1 MAQRKKKIMQ
11 INDLIATLLHYG
23 VDKKLIEEEDI
34 IYLVNRLIAYLGLD
48 EYKEGNVLDI
58 SLEQLVNGF
67 DDYAV
72 SKGLINDTITE
83 RDIYDTEIMTIL
95 LDKPSQISRKFF
107 DIYKNDR
114 VKATDYFYQLNVN
127 SNYVRKYRIEK
138 DMKWKVDSIYGKIDI
153 TINLSKPEKD
163 PRDIARQK
171 DMPKSNYPI
180 CLLCKENL
188 GYKGRLN
195 HPARGNI
202 RLIPLK
208 LQGNDFYLQYSPY
221 SYYNE
226 HCIVL
231 SAEHHPMII
240 NRDAIAKLL
249 DFVDFLPHYFIGSNA
264 DLPIVGGSI
273 LAHEHFQG
281 GHYRFAMVDAKSIY
295 DFNIK
300 GFDGINCHLLKW
312 PLSVIRI
319 NGKNKSQLSDLA
331 DYILQKWI
339 KYSDEEVDIVA
350 YTGEIRHNTITPI
363 SRINDKGEFELDLVL
378 RNNRTSEDLPMGIF
392 HPRPEL
398 HHIKKENI
406 GLIEVMGLAVLPSR
420 LKNEI
425 SLMKDYLLN
434 GKQCEE
440 IEKHL
445 EWLNSFKNNYT
456 FSESNVVEILQ
467 KEIGNVFVQVLE
479 DAGVYKQNET
489 GINHFKKF
497 VESL

>member
-1 MAQRKKKIMQ
+1 MGQRKRKIMQ

-23 VDKKLIEEEDI
+23 VSKELIKEEDRVYI
-34 IYLVNRLIAYLGLD
+34 ANRVIAYLGLD
-48 EYKEGNVLDI
+48 EYKEGEVLDI
-58 SLEQLVNGF
+58 TLEQLVDGF
-67 DDYAV
+67 DDFAV
-72 SKGLINDTITE
+72 QRGIINDTVTE
-83 RDIYDTEIMTIL
+83 RDIYDTELMTIL
-95 LDKPSQISRKFF
+95 LDKPSQISEKFF
-107 DIYKNDR
+107 SLYKEDR
-114 VKATDYFYQLNVN
+114 VKATDYFYHLNVD
-127 SNYVRKYRIEK
+127 SNYVRKYRIDK
-138 DMKWKVDSIYGKIDI
+138 DMKWKVESPYGLVDI

-208 LQGNDFYLQYSPY
+208 LQGNDFFLQYSPY

-249 DFVDFLPHYFIGSNA
+249 DFVDFLPHYFVGSNA

-281 GHYRFAMVDAKSIY
+281 GHYRFAMVDAQPLY
-295 DFNIK
+295 DFKVK
-300 GFDGINCHLLKW
+300 GFDDINCHIMKW

-319 NGKNKSQLSDLA
+319 NGKNKKSLADLA

-339 KYSDEEVDIVA
+339 PYSDEEVDIIA
-350 YTGEIRHNTITPI
+350 YTDDVRHNTITPI

-378 RNNRTSEDLPMGIF
+378 RNNRTTDEFPMGIF
-392 HPRPEL
+392 HPHAEL

-420 LKNEI
+420 LKKEI
-425 SLMKDYLLN
+425 SLMKDYLLK
-434 GKQCEE
+434 GERCED

-445 EWLNSFKNNYT
+445 VWLDSFKNNYQLN
-456 FSESNVVEILQ
+456 ESNVLDVIE
-467 KEIGNVFVQVLE
+467 KEIGKVFVKVLE
-479 DAGVYKQNET
+479 DAGVYKQT
-489 GINHFKKF
+489 DKGIEHFKKF
-497 VESL
+497 VATL

>member
-1 MAQRKKKIMQ
+1 MQ
-11 INDLIATLLHYG
+11 INDLITTLLHYG
-23 VDKKLIEEEDI
+23 VSKDLIKEEDKVYI
-34 IYLVNRLIAYLGLD
+34 ANRVIAYLGLD
-48 EYKEGNVLDI
+48 EYKEGEVLDI
-58 SLEQLVNGF
+58 TLEQLVDGF

-72 SKGLINDTITE
+72 SKGIINDTVTE
-83 RDIYDTEIMTIL
+83 RDIYDTELMTIL
-95 LDKPSQISRKFF
+95 LDKPSQISEKFF
-107 DIYKNDR
+107 SLYKQDR
-114 VKATDYFYQLNVN
+114 VKATDYFYHLNVD
-127 SNYVRKYRIEK
+127 SNYIRKYRIDK
-138 DMKWKVDSIYGKIDI
+138 DMKWKVDSPYGLVDI

-208 LQGNDFYLQYSPY
+208 LQGNDFFLQYSPY

-249 DFVDFLPHYFIGSNA
+249 DFVDFLPHYFVGSNA

-281 GHYRFAMVDAKSIY
+281 GHYRFAMVDAQSIY
-295 DFNIK
+295 DFKIK
-300 GFDGINCHLLKW
+300 GFDNVNCHLMKW

-319 NGKNKSQLSDLA
+319 NGKDKKALADLA

-339 KYSDEEVDIVA
+339 PYSDEAVDILA
-350 YTGEIRHNTITPI
+350 YSGENRHNTITPI
-363 SRINDKGEFELDLVL
+363 ARINDKGEFELDLVL
-378 RNNRTSEDLPMGIF
+378 RNNRTTDEFPMGIF
-392 HPRPEL
+392 HPHAEL

-425 SLMKDYLLN
+425 SLMKNYLLK
-434 GKQCEE
+434 GEKCEE

-445 EWLNSFKNNYT
+445 VWLDSFKDKYQFN
-456 FSESNVVEILQ
+456 ESNVVDILE
-467 KEIGNVFVQVLE
+467 KEIGLVFVQVLE
-479 DAGVYKQNET
+479 DAGVYKQT
-489 GINHFKKF
+489 PVGIEHFKQFIKT
-497 VESL
+497 L

>member
-1 MAQRKKKIMQ
+1 MQ
-11 INDLIATLLHYG
+11 INDLITTLIHYG
-23 VDKKLIEEEDI
+23 VSKKLIEAEDSVYI
-34 IYLVNRLIAYLGLD
+34 ANRVIAYLGLD
-48 EYKEGNVLDI
+48 EFKEGEVLDLT
-58 SLEQLVNGF
+58 LEQLVNGF

-72 SKGLINDTITE
+72 SKGFINDTVTE
-83 RDIYDTEIMTIL
+83 RDIYDTELMTIL
-95 LDKPSQISRKFF
+95 LDKPSQITKKFF
-107 DIYKNDR
+107 ELYKTDR
-114 VKATDYFYQLNVN
+114 VKATDYFYHLSID
-127 SNYVRKYRIEK
+127 SNYIRKYRVDK
-138 DMKWKVDSIYGKIDI
+138 DLKWKVDSEYGLIDI

-171 DMPKSNYPI
+171 DMPKSNYPV

-240 NRDAIAKLL
+240 NKDAIAKLL
-249 DFVDFLPHYFIGSNA
+249 DFVDFLPHYFVGSNA

-281 GHYRFAMVDAKSIY
+281 GHYRFAMQDAKSIY
-295 DFNIK
+295 DFKIK
-300 GFDGINCHLLKW
+300 GYDVNCHLIKW

-319 NGKNKSQLSDLA
+319 NGKDKAQLVALA
-331 DYILQKWI
+331 DHILQSWI
-339 KYSDEEVDIVA
+339 PYNDEEVDIVA
-350 YTGEIRHNTITPI
+350 YTDGVRHNTITPI
-363 SRINDKGEFELDLVL
+363 ARINDKGEFELDLVL
-378 RNNRTSEDLPMGIF
+378 RNNRTDESHPSGIF
-392 HPRPEL
+392 HPSEDL

-420 LKNEI
+420 LKGEI
-425 SLMKDYLLN
+425 ELMKSYLLE
-434 GKQCEE
+434 GKEDE
-440 IEKHL
+440 AIEKHRL
-445 EWLNSFKNNYT
+445 WLDSLKGQYSFSKD
-456 FSESNVVEILQ
+456 NVHEILE
-467 KEIGNVFVQVLE
+467 KEIGKRFVKVLE
-479 DAGVYKQNET
+479 CAGVYKQTEQ
-489 GINHFKKF
+489 GIEHFKKF

>member
-1 MAQRKKKIMQ
+1 MQ

-23 VDKKLIEEEDI
+23 VSKELIKEEDRVYI
-34 IYLVNRLIAYLGLD
+34 ANRVIAYLGLD
-48 EYKEGNVLDI
+48 EYKEGEVLDI
-58 SLEQLVNGF
+58 TLEQLVDGF
-67 DDYAV
+67 DDFAV
-72 SKGLINDTITE
+72 QRGIINDTVTE
-83 RDIYDTEIMTIL
+83 RDIYDTELMTIL
-95 LDKPSQISRKFF
+95 LDKPSQISEKFF
-107 DIYKNDR
+107 SLYKEDR
-114 VKATDYFYQLNVN
+114 VKATDYFYHLNVD
-127 SNYVRKYRIEK
+127 SNYVRKYRIDK
-138 DMKWKVDSIYGKIDI
+138 DMKWKVESPYGLVDI

-208 LQGNDFYLQYSPY
+208 LQGNDFFLQYSPY

-249 DFVDFLPHYFIGSNA
+249 DFVDFLPHYFVGSNA

-281 GHYRFAMVDAKSIY
+281 GHYRFAMVDAQPLY
-295 DFNIK
+295 DFKVK
-300 GFDGINCHLLKW
+300 GFDDINCHIMKW

-319 NGKNKSQLSDLA
+319 NGKNKKSLADLA

-339 KYSDEEVDIVA
+339 PYSDEEVDIIA
-350 YTGEIRHNTITPI
+350 YTDDVRHNTITPI

-378 RNNRTSEDLPMGIF
+378 RNNRTTDEFPMGIF
-392 HPRPEL
+392 HPHAEL

-420 LKNEI
+420 LKKEI
-425 SLMKDYLLN
+425 SLMKDYLLK
-434 GKQCEE
+434 GERCED

-445 EWLNSFKNNYT
+445 VWLDSFKNNYQLN
-456 FSESNVVEILQ
+456 ESNVLDVIE
-467 KEIGNVFVQVLE
+467 KEIGKVFVKVLE
-479 DAGVYKQNET
+479 DAGVYKQT
-489 GINHFKKF
+489 DKGIEHFKKF
-497 VESL
+497 VATL

>member
-1 MAQRKKKIMQ
+1 MN
-11 INDLIATLLHYG
+11 INDLITTLLHYG
-23 VDKKLIEEEDI
+23 VNTRLIEEEDKVYI
-34 IYLVNRLIAYLGLD
+34 ANRVIAYLGLD
-48 EYKEGNVLDI
+48 DYQEGQVLDLT
-58 SLEQLVNGF
+58 LEQLVDAF

-72 SKGLINDTITE
+72 SKGFINNTITE
-83 RDIYDTEIMTIL
+83 RDIYDTELMTIL
-95 LDKPSQISRKFF
+95 LDKPSQITKKFF
-107 DIYKNDR
+107 ELYKKDK
-114 VKATDYFYQLNVN
+114 VQATEYFYQLNID
-127 SNYVRKYRIEK
+127 SNYVRKYRIDRDK
-138 DMKWKVDSIYGKIDI
+138 RWQADSKYGFIDI

-163 PRDIARQK
+163 PKEIAKAK

-180 CLLCKENL
+180 CLLCKENE

-231 SAEHHPMII
+231 SAEHHPMVI

-249 DFVDFLPHYFIGSNA
+249 DFVEFLPHYFVGSNA

-281 GHYRFAMVDAKSIY
+281 GHYRFAMVDALPIY
-295 DFNIK
+295 NFKVK
-300 GFDGINCHLLKW
+300 GYENVNCALLRW

-319 NGKNKSQLSDLA
+319 NGKNKNELADLA
-331 DYILQKWI
+331 EHILQKWI
-339 KYSDEEVDIVA
+339 PYSDEEVDIVA
-350 YTGEIRHNTITPI
+350 YTGETRHNTITPI
-363 SRINDKGEFELDLVL
+363 ARINDRGDFELDLVL
-378 RNNRTSEDLPMGIF
+378 RNNRTTDEYPLGIF
-392 HPRPEL
+392 HPHAEL

-420 LKNEI
+420 LKGEMEQ
-425 SLMKDYLLN
+425 MKDYLLK
-434 GKQCEE
+434 GIKVDS

-445 EWLNSFKNNYT
+445 DWLNTLKQKYSFG
-456 FSESNVVEILQ
+456 EENVEKILK
-467 KEIGNVFVQVLE
+467 KEIGARFVQVLE
-479 DAGVYKQNET
+479 DAGVYKQTDE
-489 GINHFKKF
+489 GLSHFKKF
-497 VESL
+497 VEIL